1 MNLFL
6 KPKNVLVFSLTFI
19 LGYFLV
25 SSNLAGHRFGMGIS
39 AAKSV
44 SAPNFTLKTLDGKKV
59 SLSDFRGKY
68 VFLNFWATWCFPC
81 RMEMPSMEKL
91 YQKFKSSPFQM
102 VAVSLDRQG
111 EKIVRPFVNDQ
122 GFNFM
127 ILLDESNSTV
137 DTYGVSGIPST
148 LIISPEGNII
158 DRLNGATDWSKD
170 EVFDYFQGLF
180 NAHKSPA
187 GGGSAPS

>member
-1 MNLFL
+1 MNLYL
-6 KPKNVLVFSLTFI
+6 KPRTLLAFSLTFI
-19 LGYFLV
+19 LGYILV
-25 SSNLAGHRFGMGIS
+25 GSNLVGHRFGTGVS
-39 AAKSV
+39 AAKTV
-44 SAPNFTLKTLDGKKV
+44 AAPNFTLKTLDGKKI

-81 RMEMPSMEKL
+81 RVEMPSMEKL
-91 YQKFKSSPFQM
+91 YQEFKSSPFQM

-111 EKIVRPFVNDQ
+111 EKIVRPFVNDK

-127 ILLDESNSTV
+127 ILLDENNSTV

-170 EVFDYFQGLF
+170 EVFDYFKGLL
-180 NAHKSPA
+180 NGHKSPA
-187 GGGSAPS
+187 SVESTSS